1 MARRYD
7 HQDVKRA
14 CDALVGAIAAAFD
27 AHKPLNIIGI
37 RTRGE
42 TLAERLARCL
52 KSQGFS
58 AIERG
63 VLDVTLYRDDLSE
76 IGPRPLVRPSEIN
89 VQLDG
94 VPVLLVDDVLFTGR
108 SVRAAMD
115 ALTDFGR
122 PSVIKLAVLVDRG
135 GRELPIQA
143 DFVGL
148 KLDDAPADHR
158 VQVQLF
164 EDDGGDAIA
173 NDPRQGDRPN
183 APRGTGV
190 ATTNQLRWTR
200 RHLLTLESL
209 SADELRFVLD
219 TADSFK
225 EVSTRSVKKV
235 PALRGRVVVNAF
247 WEDST
252 RTRTSFELAAQRLSA
267 DVIDFSA

>member
-1 MARRYD
+1 MARRFD
-7 HQDVKRA
+7 QQEVKSA
-14 CDALVGAIAAAFD
+14 CDALVRQIAAAFE

-42 TLAERLARCL
+42 TIAERLARCL

-76 IGPRPLVRPSEIN
+76 IGPRPLVRPSELNLQI
-89 VQLDG
+89 DG

-108 SVRAAMD
+108 SARAAMD

-148 KLDDAPADHR
+148 TLDDVPADHR
-158 VQVQLF
+158 VNVQLF
-164 EDDGGDAIA
+164 EDDGVDAIVIE
-173 NDPRQGDRPN
+173 PR
-183 APRGTGV
+183 
-190 ATTNQLRWTR
+190 
-200 RHLLTLESL
+200 
-209 SADELRFVLD
+209 
-219 TADSFK
+219 
-225 EVSTRSVKKV
+225 
-235 PALRGRVVVNAF
+235 
-247 WEDST
+247 
-252 RTRTSFELAAQRLSA
+252 
-267 DVIDFSA
+267 